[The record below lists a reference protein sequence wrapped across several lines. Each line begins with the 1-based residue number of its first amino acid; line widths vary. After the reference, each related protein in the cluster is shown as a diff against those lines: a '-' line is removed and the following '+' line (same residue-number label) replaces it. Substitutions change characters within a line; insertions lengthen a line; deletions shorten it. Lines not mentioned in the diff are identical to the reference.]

1 MKGKTKMT
9 KRKYD
14 RMFSLLTKSVM
25 SLLLGVSLYILCDV
39 TLMKCNPDAFL
50 ERGGAVVPTVEA
62 VLTALVVYL
71 VFAFIAAKFR
81 PR

>member
-1 MKGKTKMT
+1 MT
-9 KRKYD
+9 KRKFD

-39 TLMKCNPDAFL
+39 TIMKCNPDAFL